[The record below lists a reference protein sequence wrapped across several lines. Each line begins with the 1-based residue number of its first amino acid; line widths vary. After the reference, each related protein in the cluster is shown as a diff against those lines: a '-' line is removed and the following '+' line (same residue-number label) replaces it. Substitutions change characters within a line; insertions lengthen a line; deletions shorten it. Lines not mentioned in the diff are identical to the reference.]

1 MAELELVRVDVFTEE
16 LYMGNPVNVV
26 PNADSVDE
34 VQMQRI
40 ASELGSP
47 PTAFALRSRK
57 ADVRLRFF
65 TPFGE
70 EPLCGHATIGAVWC
84 LAERRAFGS
93 SPSGKHRSETQAGVL
108 PVSVEGSAEGPSRVW
123 MTQKR
128 PMFAREG
135 DVKEVASAIGVGVDS
150 LFHDRFPMTRASTG
164 MPCLLVPVRSVD
176 VVGRL
181 VPRRDEVD
189 ALCREL
195 DVAGLMVYS
204 WGVLS
209 EGSTVH
215 ARFFMPSPMPIE
227 DPASG
232 MPAGALG
239 AFLVEHEF
247 VPREKF
253 EHIVVEQGHW
263 LGRPSM
269 IHVRVD
275 KKGGSI
281 RRVEVGGSARTSF
294 VARINIP

>member
-26 PNADSVDE
+26 PSADSVDE

-47 PTAFALRSRK
+47 PTVFVLRSKK
-57 ADVRLRFF
+57 ADMRLRFF

-70 EPLCGHATIGAVWC
+70 EPLIGHATIGAVWC

-93 SPSGKHRSETQAGVL
+93 SPSGKHRSETQVGVL
-108 PVSVEGSAEGPSRVW
+108 PVSVEGSVEGPARVW

-135 DVKEVASAIGVGVDS
+135 DVKEVASAIGVGVDA
-150 LFHDRFPMTRASTG
+150 LFYDRFPMTRASTG

-176 VVGRL
+176 VIGQL
-181 VPRRDEVD
+181 MPRRDEID
-189 ALCREL
+189 ALCKEL
-195 DVAGLMVYS
+195 DVAGLLAYS
-204 WGVLS
+204 WSVLS

-215 ARFFMPSPMPIE
+215 ARFFMPSPGPLE

-247 VPREKF
+247 IPREKF
-253 EHIVVEQGHW
+253 EDMIVEQGHW
-263 LGRPSM
+263 LGRPSR

-275 KKGGSI
+275 KRGGAI

-294 VARINIP
+294 VARINMP